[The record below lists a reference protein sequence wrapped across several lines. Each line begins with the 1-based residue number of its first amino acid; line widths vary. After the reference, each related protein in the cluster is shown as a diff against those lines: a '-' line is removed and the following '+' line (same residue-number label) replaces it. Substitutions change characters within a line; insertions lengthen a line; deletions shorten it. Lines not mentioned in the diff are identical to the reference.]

1 MNFEQYPVLDGAEV
15 LDPEEY
21 KGYDKKADIWSLGI
35 TAIELAQGM
44 PPYAREA
51 PMKVIMLV
59 LSRPSPHLPA
69 DSAFSKNF
77 HEFIAACL
85 TKDPHKR
92 PTAQQLLQHKFLTQ
106 RRDAQYI
113 IEALLAK
120 LPPIGARYRQG
131 KGTAAASDAEKL
143 RARLASLSTGDG
155 NRSRSGSATPV
166 RESNPV
172 SDSGEW
178 DFEVDDS
185 TGEKVKRKKVAK

>member
-1 MNFEQYPVLDGAEV
+1 MAPEV

-35 TAIELAQGM
+35 TAIELAQGV

-85 TKDPHKR
+85 IKDPQKR

-113 IEALLAK
+113 TEALLTK
-120 LPPIGARYRQG
+120 LPPIGARYRQQ

-143 RARLASLSTGDG
+143 RARLASLSASDSS
-155 NRSRSGSATPV
+155 NRTRSGSATPV
-166 RESNPV
+166 RESGPV
-172 SDSGEW
+172 NDSGEW
-178 DFEVDDS
+178 DFELDDN
-185 TGEKVKRKKVAK
+185 TGEKIKRKKVAK

>member
-1 MNFEQYPVLDGAEV
+1 MAPEV

-35 TAIELAQGM
+35 TAIELAQGV

-59 LSRPSPHLPA
+59 LSRPSPQLPS
-69 DSAFSKNF
+69 DGKFSKNF
-77 HEFIAACL
+77 YDFISACL

-113 IEALLAK
+113 TEALLTK
-120 LPPIGARYRQG
+120 LPPIGARYRQQ

-143 RARLASLSTGDG
+143 RARLAGLATGDG
-155 NRSRSGSATPV
+155 ARPNNSSSATPA
-166 RESNPV
+166 RETN
-172 SDSGEW
+172 DSGEW
-178 DFEVDDS
+178 DFEVDDN
-185 TGEKVKRKKVAK
+185 TGEKIKRKKVAK